1 VDNSKIQGYK
11 SINPDEELDVCDSE
25 LEEFLV
31 DAFGF

>member
-1 VDNSKIQGYK
+1 M
-11 SINPDEELDVCDSE
+11 NPDEELDVCDSE